1 MRSKQT
7 DGIGND
13 GDDVDL
19 SFPSF
24 LLNLSLFA
32 LSSSLSPEIN
42 RARNSR
48 GGASPP
54 PKRLQTPPRALPLL
68 RPPLH
73 RRQASPASPSRSAPP
88 ARPPSSRSRRRSS
101 RTFPS
106 YPTSCASMPLRCR
119 WATAWRS
126 RASWAGSTGGSPPQE
141 RPGRAARGALP
152 PLPSPA
158 CVRRKP
164 PPRLATS
171 GPSSPAC
178 SHGPPRP
185 SSARAKATARA
196 RGGATE
202 RGQGGRARRGHP
214 RRRRSRRRRLRIQG
228 PAASLSDEAPGAP
241 ELRRRRRPGSEVF
254 GCSGGEVGVGGG
266 GAGRLLRGM

>member
-48 GGASPP
+48 GGASPR
-54 PKRLQTPPRALPLL
+54 PKRLQTPTRALPPL

-152 PLPSPA
+152 PAPFPA
-158 CVRRKP
+158 V
-164 PPRLATS
+164 
-171 GPSSPAC
+171 
-178 SHGPPRP
+178 RP
-185 SSARAKATARA
+185 SKAATAARYLWSVVPCLLAWPATALVGAGKGDGKGKGGGRQNEARAAGLAAATLAA
-196 RGGATE
+196 AAAADAAFASRGLLPPYLMKI
-202 RGQGGRARRGHP
+202 RVP
-214 RRRRSRRRRLRIQG
+214 LSF
-228 PAASLSDEAPGAP
+228 AA
-241 ELRRRRRPGSEVF
+241 
-254 GCSGGEVGVGGG
+254 VGGLG
-266 GAGRLLRGM
+266 LRSLDAGEER